1 MLTQEKVEEILKSCG
16 ALWEG
21 HFLFTSGL
29 HGNKYIQCAKVT
41 QYPKYNELFCKELAS
56 RFEADKV
63 DVVLGPA
70 IGGILIAYEM
80 ARQLDARAIFTERVD
95 GKMTLRRG
103 MGIEEGENVLVVEDV
118 ITTGGTVRELIP
130 IVQEYKGNVVG
141 IAAFVNR
148 NKERVK
154 FDYPVETLYEG
165 VMEDYKPE
173 DCPLC
178 KEGLPLIKPG
188 SRK

>member
-1 MLTQEKVEEILKSCG
+1 MLTKAKVEEILKSCG

-29 HGNKYIQCAKVT
+29 HGDKYIQCAKVS
-41 QYPKYNELFCKELAS
+41 QYPKYNELFCRELAS
-56 RFEADKV
+56 RFDAGTI

-70 IGGILIAYEM
+70 VGGILIAYEM

-95 GKMTLRRG
+95 GKMKLRRG
-103 MGIEEGENVLVVEDV
+103 MCIEEGENVLIVEDV
-118 ITTGGTVRELIP
+118 ITTGGTVKELIP
-130 IVQEYKGNVVG
+130 IVQESKGNVVG

-148 NKERVK
+148 NKDRVK
-154 FDYPVETLYEG
+154 FDYPVEVLYEG
-165 VMEDYKPE
+165 VLEDYKPE

-178 KEGLPLIKPG
+178 KKGIPLVKPG